1 MRFFYVFEIN
11 ASKNR
16 KNDWICLSIR
26 TKPKKTKNQKPK
38 KMDTTKIFYL
48 PKPTLQRSY
57 ATVLIDDDLET
68 FKDTFKEM
76 FNETFKDTFK
86 ERSRNVQ
93 GSRFDRTPLE
103 PTRAD

>member
-1 MRFFYVFEIN
+1 M
-11 ASKNR
+11 A
-16 KNDWICLSIR
+16 
-26 TKPKKTKNQKPK
+26 
-38 KMDTTKIFYL
+38 TTKIFYL

-57 ATVLIDDDLET
+57 ATVLIDDDFET

-93 GSRFDRTPLE
+93 GSRFDRTP